1 MRAGWLLFLLLGP
14 GVSIA
19 NDQLSDP
26 VSDASILEHRLQGL
40 LARVQSK
47 PVDLIPFVSD
57 GCSGGLSAGWKLI
70 TDALPGLEN
79 QIGELPP
86 WQHCCVNHDR
96 EYWRG
101 PGMNGSRLRQLADDE
116 LRSCVLATRESPQL
130 LVTSFTEGAG
140 EALRNPE
147 PVNNRVDWASELD
160 RLYPLAA
167 ELMYRVV
174 RVGGMPCSG
183 LPWRWG
189 YGSPPCGVG
198 LWLPMP

>member
-1 MRAGWLLFLLLGP
+1 M
-14 GVSIA
+14 A
-19 NDQLSDP
+19 NDRLADP
-26 VSDASILEHRLQGL
+26 VSDASMLEYRLQGL
-40 LARVQSK
+40 LAEVQRK
-47 PVDLIPFVSD
+47 PVELIPFVSD

-70 TDALPGLEN
+70 TDALPGLGN
-79 QIGELPP
+79 QIGERPP

-101 PGMNGSRLRQLADDE
+101 SGMNGSRLRQLADDE
-116 LRSCVLATRESPQL
+116 LRSCVLATRES
-130 LVTSFTEGAG
+130 S
-140 EALRNPE
+140 ALIAASVAEQVGRFRNPE
-147 PVNNRVDWASELD
+147 PVNNRVNHASELD

-198 LWLPMP
+198 LWLPLP